1 MPALLPAAGV
11 KNPAAAQNLLN
22 RLHRYRRVFL
32 KRWWVFALCIAGAV
46 AIQAYLVSI
55 KPPNFQSQAK
65 ILIGGSVQLPNTS
78 AAGVRDP
85 QLEFVGTQV
94 ELIRSGEVRRRANDR
109 LQTLHPEMRASP
121 VTLDISKTVGAL
133 ILVCQ
138 ANGTDAVYT
147 QRFLRAITDEYVAYR
162 KDLRSNKAD
171 LTVTKLADQ
180 VAQMERQI
188 SVIDQELVEFQKKQ
202 NVVMAEFEG
211 NSLAKDVVK
220 KKQELATIK
229 SEYDV
234 IGLLSPE
241 QQLERL
247 DALDRRVQAADKPD
261 GPGKVDS
268 LAGRSE
274 YQSALQ
280 QIALLKAEREDLGRF
295 LKPKHPKI
303 INLNDEITKNER
315 IIANLREQSFGQI
328 NSRRESLRRQIE
340 KLEVD
345 VKEAET
351 KALELQAVMADFTRL
366 KETKDRLVGQQRQYQ
381 ANLQDVRVNNEVEQD
396 MVTVIE
402 QATPSFEIQAGVV
415 KAMAIAVAAGLFLG
429 LTILVLLDRMDDR
442 INSLAEF
449 QSYFAEPILGQ
460 IPSDPSGRMDEFLK
474 ADETRPMMAESFRN
488 IRSSLLYMPMDGA
501 RPRTLLVTSAVPNE
515 GKSTIAT
522 NLALVLAYA
531 GIKTLLVDADLRRG
545 RIASTFS
552 IPNEPGFADVLGGAL
567 PWRDAIRK
575 TSVEN
580 FHLMPRGR
588 IIQQPSEYLLSART
602 DQFLRDVYPEFEY
615 IIFDTAPVLA
625 ADDTASLAPKMDAV
639 LFVVRLAHTSAKM
652 SRNSLEILY
661 KRQANVPGLIL
672 NAVDTSSPEFVYY
685 RYPEYYY
692 QIPSAE
698 RKAAKLAAASAEP
711 AAKS

>member
-32 KRWWVFALCIAGAV
+32 KRWWVFALCVATAIAVQG
-46 AIQAYLVSI
+46 YLVSI
-55 KPPNFQSQAK
+55 KPPLFQSFAK
-65 ILIGGSVQLPNTS
+65 ILIGGSVQLTTS
-78 AAGVRDP
+78 AGGVRDP
-85 QLEFVGTQV
+85 QVEFVGTLV

-109 LQTLHPEMRASP
+109 LQTLHPEMKASAVSLD
-121 VTLDISKTVGAL
+121 VTKATGAL
-133 ILVCQ
+133 ILICS
-138 ANGTDAVYT
+138 ASGSDAKYT
-147 QRFLRAITDEYVAYR
+147 ERFLRAVTDEFVAYR
-162 KDLRSNKAD
+162 KDLRSTKAD
-171 LTVTKLADQ
+171 MTVTKLADQ
-180 VAQMERQI
+180 IAQMERQI
-188 SVIDQELVEFQKKQ
+188 SVIDQDLVEFQKKQ
-202 NVVMAEFEG
+202 NVVVAEFEG

-220 KKQELATIK
+220 KKLELSTIK

-234 IGLLSPE
+234 IGLLTPE
-241 QQLERL
+241 QQIERL
-247 DALDRRVQAADKPD
+247 DALDRRVAAVDKD
-261 GPGKVDS
+261 GAGKVDS
-268 LAGRSE
+268 LAGKSE
-274 YQSALQ
+274 YQAALQ
-280 QIALLKAEREDLGRF
+280 QIALLKADRDDLARY

-315 IIANLREQSFGQI
+315 IIANLREQSMGQI
-328 NSRRESLRRQIE
+328 NSRREALRRQIE

-345 VKEAET
+345 VKEAEG
-351 KALELQAVMADFTRL
+351 KALELQAVMAEFTRL
-366 KETKDRLVGQQRQYQ
+366 KDTKDRLVAQQRQYQ
-381 ANLQDVRVNNEVEQD
+381 ANLQDVKVNNEVEQD

-402 QATPSFEIQAGVV
+402 QATPALEIPAGVL
-415 KAMAIAVAAGLFLG
+415 KAMAIAVAAGLLLG

-488 IRSSLLYMPMDGA
+488 IRSSLLYMPMEGA

-567 PWRDAIRK
+567 PWREAIRK
-575 TSVEN
+575 TTVEN
-580 FHLMPRGR
+580 FHLLPRGR
-588 IIQQPSEYLLSART
+588 IIQQPSEYLLSSRT

-672 NAVDTSSPEFVYY
+672 NAVDTTSPEFVYY

-698 RKAAKLAAASAEP
+698 RKAAKMAAAETAS
-711 AAKS
+711 KT

>member
-32 KRWWVFALCIAGAV
+32 KRWWVFALCVATAIAV
-46 AIQAYLVSI
+46 QAYLVSI
-55 KPPNFQSQAK
+55 KPPTFQSNAK
-65 ILIGGSVQLPNTS
+65 ILIGGSVQLSTS

-85 QLEFVGTQV
+85 QLEFVGTLV
-94 ELIRSGEVRRRANDR
+94 ELIRSGEVRRRANER
-109 LQTLHPEMRASP
+109 LLTLHPEMKASP
-121 VTLDISKTVGAL
+121 VSLDVNKAAGAL
-133 ILVCQ
+133 ILLCT
-138 ANGTDAVYT
+138 ATGTDQTYT
-147 QRFLRAITDEYVAYR
+147 SRFLRAVTDEFVAYR
-162 KDLRSNKAD
+162 KDLRSTKAD
-171 LTVTKLADQ
+171 MTVTKLADQ
-180 VAQMERQI
+180 IAQMERQI

-202 NVVMAEFEG
+202 NVVVAEFEG

-220 KKQELATIK
+220 KKLELSTIK

-234 IGLLSPE
+234 IGLLTPE
-241 QQLERL
+241 QQIERL
-247 DALDRRVQAADKPD
+247 DALDRRVAAVDKE
-261 GPGKVDS
+261 GAGKVDS
-268 LAGRSE
+268 LAGKSE

-280 QIALLKAEREDLGRF
+280 QIALLKAERDDLSRF

-315 IIANLREQSFGQI
+315 IIANLREQSMGQI
-328 NSRRESLRRQIE
+328 NSRREALRRQIE

-345 VKEAET
+345 VKDAEA
-351 KALELQAVMADFTRL
+351 KALELQAVMAEFTRL
-366 KETKDRLVGQQRQYQ
+366 KDSKDRLVAQQRQYQ
-381 ANLQDVRVNNEVEQD
+381 ANLQDVKVNTEVEQD

-402 QATPSFEIQAGVV
+402 QATPAFEIPSGVL
-415 KAMAIAVAAGLFLG
+415 KAMAIAVAAGLLLG

-488 IRSSLLYMPMDGA
+488 IRSSLLYMPMEGA

-531 GIKTLLVDADLRRG
+531 GIKTLLIDADLRRG

-552 IPNEPGFADVLGGAL
+552 MPNEPGFADVLGGAL
-567 PWRDAIRK
+567 PWREAIRK
-575 TSVEN
+575 TPVEN

-698 RKAAKLAAASAEP
+698 RKAAKAAAAAEP
-711 AAKS
+711 AAKA